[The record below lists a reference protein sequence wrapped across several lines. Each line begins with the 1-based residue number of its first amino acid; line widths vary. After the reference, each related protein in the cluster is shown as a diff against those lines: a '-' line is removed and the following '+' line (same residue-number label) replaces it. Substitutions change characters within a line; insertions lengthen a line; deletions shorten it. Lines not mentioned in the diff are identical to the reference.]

1 MNADRNN
8 VELCGRLVRDI
19 KLCEKKSG
27 ATYAIITIL
36 TRRDKGDKGEFFE
49 VFIWNSKIIECYGQY
64 LKAGKRVSIKGWLS
78 RTKENFYINLTE
90 DYGLIIATD
99 IKDLK
104 KEEKAS
110 LAWIAALEE
119 ENEIYEKKLK
129 AYEEKNNEGKSKG
142 SSEAEPETKKLKT
155 KTTINQQE

>member
-8 VELCGRLVRDI
+8 IELCGRLVRDI

-27 ATYAIITIL
+27 ATYGIITIL

-49 VFIWNSKIIECYGQY
+49 IFIWNNKIIACYAQH

-90 DYGLIIATD
+90 DYGLIVAMD

-104 KEEKAS
+104 KKEEVNRSWIAELEVENENYETKLKHMERKYKEEKS
-110 LAWIAALEE
+110 E
-119 ENEIYEKKLK
+119 
-129 AYEEKNNEGKSKG
+129 G
-142 SSEAEPETKKLKT
+142 SSEVESETKK
-155 KTTINQQE
+155 

>member
-104 KEEKAS
+104 QKEEVNRS
-110 LAWIAALEE
+110 WIAELEA
-119 ENEIYEKKLK
+119 ENENYETKLK
-129 AYEEKNNEGKSKG
+129 HMERKYKEEKSKG
-142 SSEAEPETKKLKT
+142 SSEAETKKLKT
-155 KTTINQQE
+155 KTTINQ

>member
-1 MNADRNN
+1 MNSDRNN

-104 KEEKAS
+104 QKEEVNRSWIAELGAENENYEAKLKHMEREYKEEK
-110 LAWIAALEE
+110 
-119 ENEIYEKKLK
+119 
-129 AYEEKNNEGKSKG
+129 SKC
-142 SSEAEPETKKLKT
+142 SSEAEPKT
-155 KTTINQQE
+155 KTTINQQEQ

>member
-8 VELCGRLVRDI
+8 IELCGRLVRDI

-27 ATYAIITIL
+27 ATYGIITIL

-49 VFIWNSKIIECYGQY
+49 VFIWNNKIIDCYGQY
-64 LKAGKRVSIKGWLS
+64 LKTGKRVSIKGWLS

-90 DYGLIIATD
+90 DYGLIIAMD

-104 KEEKAS
+104 KDKEGS

-129 AYEEKNNEGKSKG
+129 VYEGKYNEEKSEC
-142 SSEAEPETKKLKT
+142 SSEAESESK
-155 KTTINQQE
+155 N

>member
-8 VELCGRLVRDI
+8 IELCGRLVRDI

-49 VFIWNSKIIECYGQY
+49 VFIWNNKIIDCYGQY

-90 DYGLIIATD
+90 DYGLIVAMD

-104 KEEKAS
+104 EEEKGS

-119 ENEIYEKKLK
+119 ENENYEKKLK
-129 AYEEKNNEGKSKG
+129 AYEGKYNEEKSEC
-142 SSEAEPETKKLKT
+142 SSEAESESKKLTIKT
-155 KTTINQQE
+155 QINQQE